1 MKLKKPL
8 FIVKAFW
15 LNIKSDKAIDVG
27 DKSSETLTLKK
38 LFGKVHI
45 TIYNNFNSSDLAN
58 FLTLL
63 KALKNLTTN

>member
-45 TIYNNFNSSDLAN
+45 TIYQKISTAVIWQIF
-58 FLTLL
+58 
-63 KALKNLTTN
+63 